1 MDPDA
6 CVAEILSLVAESLD
20 VEMPDG
26 EASERLQEL
35 ATKLQ
40 ALDTWIVSGG
50 FLPQRWVKDA
60 RKQRS
65 REVCCAA
72 LVCGKRTR
80 SKSGYCIRH
89 RKDGR
94 AHMPEVTT

>member
-6 CVAEILSLVAESLD
+6 CVAELLDLVEESLD
-20 VEMPDG
+20 ADMPDG

-40 ALDTWIVSGG
+40 DLDTWIVSGG
-50 FLPQRWVKDA
+50 FLPQRWAKYA

-65 REVCCAA
+65 REVRCA
-72 LVCGKRTR
+72 VPGCPKFTR
-80 SKSGYCIRH
+80 SGHGFCIRH
-89 RKDGR
+89 KKDR
-94 AHMPEVTT
+94 PEVSA